1 MSKRAR
7 KSSKPEKPRAY
18 VLLGTNEYAKPR
30 GARFSADADPELLAK
45 AADVMHLWLI
55 EVSNDEFA
63 ELAARL
69 PAGRLHASGGGL
81 VPYIKGELYFELL
94 GTALD
99 DVPWPPPDPGPA
111 QNLPRNW
118 EEIKPGHLVIARE
131 TFEAGWW
138 EAVVIERNGDLLT
151 LKHRDYPRVP
161 KFVRHRSAIALIS
174 APAP

>member
-7 KSSKPEKPRAY
+7 KSSKPAKPKSY
-18 VLLGTNEYAKPR
+18 ILLGTNEYAKPR

-45 AADVMHLWLI
+45 AAEFMHLWLI
-55 EVSNDEFA
+55 EVTNDELA

-81 VPYIKGELYFELL
+81 VPYIKGELYSDLL

-99 DVPWPPPDPGPA
+99 DEPWPPADPGPA
-111 QNLPRNW
+111 QNLPRSW
-118 EEIKPGHLVIARE
+118 EEIEPGHLVIARE
-131 TFEAGWW
+131 TFECGWY

-151 LKHRDYPRVP
+151 LKHRDYPVIP
-161 KFVRHRSAIALIS
+161 KMVRHRSAVALIS

>member
-7 KSSKPEKPRAY
+7 KSSKPEKPKVY

-45 AADVMHLWLI
+45 AANLMHLWLI
-55 EVSNDEFA
+55 EVTNDELA
-63 ELAARL
+63 ELATRL
-69 PAGRLHASGGGL
+69 PTGRLHASGGGL

-94 GTALD
+94 GAALD
-99 DVPWPPPDPGPA
+99 DVQWPPPDPGPA
-111 QNLPRNW
+111 QKLPRSW
-118 EEIKPGHLVIARE
+118 EEIASGHVVIARE
-131 TFEAGWW
+131 TFECGWW
-138 EAVVIERNGDLLT
+138 EAVVVERNGDLLT
-151 LKHRDYPRVP
+151 LTHRDYPRVP